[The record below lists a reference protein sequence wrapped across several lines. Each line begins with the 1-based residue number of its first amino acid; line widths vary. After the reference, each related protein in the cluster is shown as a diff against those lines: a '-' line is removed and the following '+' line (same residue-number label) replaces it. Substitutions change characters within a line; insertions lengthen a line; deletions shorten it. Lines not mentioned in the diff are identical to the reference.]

1 MTLITIIIGTASSN
15 PQIPQAQLQNSRPAN
30 TATWFI
36 DAARPI
42 SVGVRSNPSS
52 VVISNDTPATAIV
65 IPMVP
70 NCRKPTIA
78 SPPAINWL
86 AAGATPIDVDHSNV
100 LA

>member
-1 MTLITIIIGTASSN
+1 MSDGLQRLHVIADDLDHHHHWHRQQQ
-15 PQIPQAQLQNSRPAN
+15 PPDPQAQVQNSRPAN

-42 SVGVRSNPSS
+42 SVGMRSNPSS

-70 NCRKPTIA
+70 N
-78 SPPAINWL
+78 
-86 AAGATPIDVDHSNV
+86 
-100 LA
+100 